1 MSTEARTSAAPA
13 KSPAFRWDA
22 ADAYLFDVDS
32 TLLYARD
39 GIHYKAFVN
48 AVQQFFS
55 VPPRTEGVPLH
66 GNTDLGIIRAVLRR
80 EGVSDAEIDA
90 KLPLM
95 TAAMCA
101 EVERNAA
108 RMSPELCPSVEEVV
122 KRLAAAGKLL
132 GLATGNLETIA
143 WKKLEAC
150 GLRPYFAFGSFS
162 DHREQR
168 ADVVRWGVDEARRRL
183 WPEASVYVVGDTPA
197 DIQAARAAGVPVIAV
212 ATGIFGLEELQSH
225 GPDLCVRCCTD
236 LLAVSQC
243 HV

>member
-1 MSTEARTSAAPA
+1 MNRDSRTPAASAE
-13 KSPAFRWDA
+13 SRAFRWDA

-48 AVQQFFS
+48 AVQQFFA
-55 VPPRTEGVPLH
+55 VPPKTDGVPLH
-66 GNTDLGIIRAVLRR
+66 GNTDLAIIRAVLRR
-80 EGVSDAEIDA
+80 QGVSDAEIDA

-101 EVERNAA
+101 EVERNAT
-108 RMSPELCPSVEEVV
+108 RMHPELCPSVEEVV

-183 WPEASVYVVGDTPA
+183 GQKASVYVVGDTPA

-212 ATGIFGLEELQSH
+212 ATGIFSLQELKSH
-225 GPDLCVRCCTD
+225 GPDLCVRSCAE
-236 LLAVSQC
+236 LLESSP
-243 HV
+243 

>member
-1 MSTEARTSAAPA
+1 VSTESRTSAAPA

-22 ADAYLFDVDS
+22 ADAYLFDIDS

-39 GIHYKAFVN
+39 GIHYNAFLN
-48 AVQQFFS
+48 AVRQVFALRAN
-55 VPPRTEGVPLH
+55 VEGVPLH
-66 GNTDLGIIRAVLRR
+66 GRTDLAIIRAVLRR
-80 EGVSDAEIDA
+80 EGIPDAEIDA
-90 KLPLM
+90 KLPLV

-108 RMSPELCPSVEEVV
+108 GMRPELCPSVEDVV

-132 GLATGNLETIA
+132 ALATGNLESIA
-143 WKKLEAC
+143 WRKLEAC

-183 WPEASVYVVGDTPA
+183 WPEASVCVVGDTPA
-197 DIQAARAAGVPVIAV
+197 DVQAAHAAGVPVIAV

-225 GPDLCVRCCTD
+225 GPDLCVRCCTE
-236 LLAVSQC
+236 LLELGR
-243 HV
+243 

>member
-1 MSTEARTSAAPA
+1 VSIDSRTPAAPA
-13 KSPAFRWDA
+13 ETSAFRWDA

-39 GIHYKAFVN
+39 GIHYNAFLN
-48 AVQQFFS
+48 AVRQFFA
-55 VPPRTEGVPLH
+55 VPSKIDGVPLH

-80 EGVSDAEIDA
+80 QGVSDAEIDA

-108 RMSPELCPSVEEVV
+108 GMHPELCPSVEEVV
-122 KRLAAAGKLL
+122 KHLAAAGKLL
-132 GLATGNLETIA
+132 ALATGNLETIA

-150 GLRPYFAFGSFS
+150 GLRRYFAFGSFS
-162 DHREQR
+162 DQRELR

-183 WPEASVYVVGDTPA
+183 GPEAAVYVVGDTPA
-197 DIQAARAAGVPVIAV
+197 DIQAARAAAVPVIAV
-212 ATGIFGLEELQSH
+212 ATGIFSLQELRSH
-225 GPDLCVRCCTD
+225 GPDLCVSCCTE
-236 LLAVSQC
+236 LLELTP
-243 HV
+243 

>member
-1 MSTEARTSAAPA
+1 VVTTGREA
-13 KSPAFRWDA
+13 AFRWDA

-39 GIHYKAFVN
+39 GIHYNAFLN
-48 AVQQFFS
+48 AVRQFFA
-55 VPPRTEGVPLH
+55 VPAKTDGVPLH

-108 RMSPELCPSVEEVV
+108 RMRPELCPSVEGVV
-122 KRLAAAGKLL
+122 QRLAAAGKLL
-132 GLATGNLETIA
+132 GLATGNLEIIA

-150 GLRPYFAFGSFS
+150 GLRPFFAFGSFS

-183 WPEASVYVVGDTPA
+183 WPEATVYVVGDTPA

-212 ATGIFGLEELQSH
+212 ATGIFSLQELKSYQ
-225 GPDLCVRCCTD
+225 PDLCVSCCTE
-236 LLAVSQC
+236 LLELSR
-243 HV
+243 

>member
-1 MSTEARTSAAPA
+1 MTTNSPTPAAPT
-13 KSPAFRWDA
+13 KSSAFRWDA

-39 GIHYKAFVN
+39 GIHYNAFVN

-55 VPPRTEGVPLH
+55 VPPRTDGVPVH

-132 GLATGNLETIA
+132 GVATGNLEMIA

-150 GLRPYFAFGSFS
+150 GLRPFFAFGSFS
-162 DHREQR
+162 DHRESR

-183 WPEASVYVVGDTPA
+183 GQRASVYVIGDTPA
-197 DIQAARAAGVPVIAV
+197 DIEAARAAGVPVIAV
-212 ATGIFGLEELQSH
+212 ATGIFNLQELKSYQ
-225 GPDLCVRCCTD
+225 PDLCVSCCTE
-236 LLAVSQC
+236 LLELRQ
-243 HV
+243 

>member
-1 MSTEARTSAAPA
+1 VNTDSRILAASAAS
-13 KSPAFRWDA
+13 SPFRWDA

-39 GIHYKAFVN
+39 GIHYNAFVN
-48 AVQQFFS
+48 AVHEFFN
-55 VPPRTEGVPLH
+55 VPPRTDGVPLH

-122 KRLAAAGKLL
+122 RRLAAAGKLL
-132 GLATGNLETIA
+132 AVATGNLETIA

-162 DHREQR
+162 DHRELR
-168 ADVVRWGVDEARRRL
+168 ADVVRWGVVEARRRL
-183 WPEASVYVVGDTPA
+183 VPEASVYVVGDTPA

-212 ATGIFGLEELQSH
+212 ATGIFDLEELRSH
-225 GPDLCVRCCTD
+225 RPDLCVSCCTE
-236 LLAVSQC
+236 LLELNQ
-243 HV
+243 

>member
-1 MSTEARTSAAPA
+1 MKTDSRTSDPPA
-13 KSPAFRWDA
+13 GSSTFRWDA

-39 GIHYKAFVN
+39 GIHYNAFLN
-48 AVQQFFS
+48 AVRQFFA
-55 VPPRTEGVPLH
+55 VPPNIDGVPLH
-66 GNTDLGIIRAVLRR
+66 GRTDLAIIRAVLER

-90 KLPLM
+90 KLPLV

-108 RMSPELCPSVEEVV
+108 YMRPELCPSVEEVV
-122 KRLAAAGKLL
+122 SRLFAAGKLL
-132 GLATGNLETIA
+132 GLATGNLEIIA

-150 GLRPYFAFGSFS
+150 GLRPFFAFGSFS

-183 WPEASVYVVGDTPA
+183 GHEASVYVVGDTPA
-197 DIQAARAAGVPVIAV
+197 DIEAARDAGVPVNAV
-212 ATGIFGLEELQSH
+212 ATGIFSLQELKSYQ
-225 GPDLCVRCCTD
+225 PDLCVSCCTE
-236 LLAVSQC
+236 LLELRQ
-243 HV
+243 

>member
-1 MSTEARTSAAPA
+1 MSTTGVESG
-13 KSPAFRWDA
+13 FRWDA

-48 AVQQFFS
+48 AVQRFFN
-55 VPPRTEGVPLH
+55 VPSRTDGVPLH

-132 GLATGNLETIA
+132 AVATGNLETIA

-150 GLRPYFAFGSFS
+150 GLRPFFAFGSFS
-162 DHREQR
+162 DHRESR
-168 ADVVRWGVDEARRRL
+168 ADVVRWGVEEARRRL
-183 WPEASVYVVGDTPA
+183 WPEATVYVVGDTPA

-212 ATGIFGLEELQSH
+212 ATGIFSLQELQSYW
-225 GPDLCVRCCTD
+225 PDLCVSCCTE
-236 LLAVSQC
+236 LLELNQ
-243 HV
+243 